1 MTDKN
6 IKNQWRYRTT
16 RKGKNKMAILSSYLS
31 IITLNINNLNSPL
44 KRHRV
49 AGWIKKQDQTIALK
63 TNISSKRRDE
73 RLYAKEMAAQ
83 KEYSHFYIRENSLQG
98 KTKMGVI

>member
-16 RKGKNKMAILSSYLS
+16 RKGKNKMATLSSHLS
-31 IITLNINNLNSPL
+31 IITLNINKLNSPL
-44 KRHRV
+44 KRHRL
-49 AGWIKKQDQTIALK
+49 ARWIKKQDQTIALK

-73 RLYAKEMAAQ
+73 RLYAKEMSA
-83 KEYSHFYIRENSLQG
+83 KR
-98 KTKMGVI
+98 KWV